1 MTDKTNE
8 SKISRIGDEYEQ
20 ILESLMRKLSLS
32 EERTETKNEKGEVTS
47 WREEGEW
54 RKASKDKDGRGRV
67 TNLSDKARRETE
79 KLKKEVAEAKP
90 DFAAKFKKNIDKH
103 NTAVIK
109 TKKEI
114 GTRVAD
120 IGPGGK
126 EYNVK
131 TDKEW
136 DKQKG
141 VTEGKNVGFTPEI
154 ISALKNQGYKG
165 PYKLQALR
173 KWYKLL
179 NRHQMLDGNSDI
191 MVQGNDIDYDGWVVP
206 WGDEFLAGAEYQSGP
221 TTANKLLKQGV
232 AEMNVGKRKPKPD
245 SYHINKDGKPVSLSS
260 YDDKDSAIKDRD
272 EKHPGAEVHQVGSRG
287 KVKGKFEEGAKVDR
301 MVKHVKSSEKKLGHD
316 DKEAENIAWATAN
329 KRGMLDNKNKKV
341 EEDKDPCWDN
351 YKQIGMKKKNGKT
364 VPNCVPKK

>member
-1 MTDKTNE
+1 MYGYDKVNDAVNKATDAVTKTYDYHFPTTDPNDIKKGVNAMTNIEPEPKPEPKPEPTSDDDDIKQGIKQMTDKTNE

-141 VTEGKNVGFTPEI
+141 VTE
-154 ISALKNQGYKG
+154 
-165 PYKLQALR
+165 
-173 KWYKLL
+173 
-179 NRHQMLDGNSDI
+179 
-191 MVQGNDIDYDGWVVP
+191 
-206 WGDEFLAGAEYQSGP
+206 
-221 TTANKLLKQGV
+221 
-232 AEMNVGKRKPKPD
+232 MNVGKRKPKPD
-245 SYHINKDGKPVSLSS
+245 SYHINKDGKPGSKGAPTADALR
-260 YDDKDSAIKDRD
+260 KSAK
-272 EKHPGAEVHQVGSRG
+272 
-287 KVKGKFEEGAKVDR
+287 
-301 MVKHVKSSEKKLGHD
+301 
-316 DKEAENIAWATAN
+316 
-329 KRGMLDNKNKKV
+329 
-341 EEDKDPCWDN
+341 
-351 YKQIGMKKKNGKT
+351 
-364 VPNCVPKK
+364 